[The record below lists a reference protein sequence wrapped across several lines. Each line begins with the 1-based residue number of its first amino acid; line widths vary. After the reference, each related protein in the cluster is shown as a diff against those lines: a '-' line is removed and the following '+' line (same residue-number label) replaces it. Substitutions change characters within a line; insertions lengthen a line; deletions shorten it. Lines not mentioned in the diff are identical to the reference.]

1 MKQNEI
7 NKTEFY
13 KVLDNTIN
21 ENLSVL
27 LTILEK
33 APKEFKYGIFHYQK
47 AQDILKGICSTVEL
61 IQSANL
67 AEEVIPKI
75 TYFKNDLGGVR
86 FSCGNSNLTE
96 KKEINDIYG

>member
-7 NKTEFY
+7 TKKEFY
-13 KVLDNTIN
+13 KVLDDTIN

-33 APKEFKYGIFHYQK
+33 APKEFKYGAFHYQK
-47 AQDILKGICSTVEL
+47 AQDILKGIVSTIEL
-61 IQSANL
+61 INSAEL
-67 AEEVIPKI
+67 AGEVIPKV
-75 TYFKNDLGGVR
+75 TYFKNEMGGVR

-96 KKEINDIYG
+96 KKEVNDIYG